1 MSKNCIKIGKW
12 NSTYKYLFLA
22 ILFSLLKDFALG
34 SDNVVTFEYLKFF
47 DSENIS
53 NCFLVRQSFCFLFT
67 IIMAFIFYKI
77 ESKYIGESSNQ
88 LPIRKL
94 DTINTVSRNTTG
106 EIELIH
112 TEVEMITYSNYK
124 LLIIIFLWI
133 LEEQLINYFKEIFLQ
148 LDFWMLELIII
159 HYFMVKILKMNVYD
173 HQRLMLWFCILPLIL
188 KLTTILLSFL
198 DDNNE
203 NNGNNNYQYSDVN
216 KLKLIYIAC
225 KYLLIPALPLYFI
238 LITFR
243 SYVHTKIKW
252 LIDLKYI
259 STSKILTIYGIIGFA
274 FCFLICLI
282 STFIPCNTSDNEGNY
297 TIHDYFCRV
306 KYDNKKYFD
315 NFLAYFSGLNE
326 RDENAINEIIAL
338 ILGAICFFLY
348 KFFCLRIIEF
358 LTPVHIIFSFPIFYI
373 FNKTY
378 LLFLNYFKSSG
389 EFCYITKMK
398 YAQIKISLD
407 FSSDFVSIIGY
418 LIYLEIIELN
428 FCKFDYNI
436 RRNIL
441 DRCELDVVKN
451 DLNSSIK
458 TESDT
463 DEKLS
468 ALSSEEQQKSLIESS
483 YDENLIK

>member
-1 MSKNCIKIGKW
+1 MSKNCIQIGKW

-53 NCFLVRQSFCFLFT
+53 NCFLVRQSFCYLFT

-77 ESKYIGESSNQ
+77 ESKCIGDNNYQ
-88 LPIRKL
+88 LPLRKL
-94 DTINTVSRNTTG
+94 DTINTISRETSG
-106 EIELIH
+106 DFELIH

-133 LEEQLINYFKEIFLQ
+133 LEEQLLFYFKEIFLQ

-159 HYFMVKILKMNVYD
+159 NYFMTKILKMNVYD

-188 KLTTILLSFL
+188 KLATILLSFL
-198 DDNNE
+198 DENNKYNEDNNF
-203 NNGNNNYQYSDVN
+203 QYSKDVK

-225 KYLLIPALPLYFI
+225 KYLLILALPLYFI

-259 STSKILTIYGIIGFA
+259 SASKILCIYSIIGFA
-274 FCFLICLI
+274 FCFLICII
-282 STFIPCNTSDNEGNY
+282 STFIPCNTSNDEGDY
-297 TIHDYFCRV
+297 TIHDYFCGV
-306 KYDNKKYFD
+306 KYNNKKYFD

-326 RDENAINEIIAL
+326 RDDNAIYEIIAL
-338 ILGAICFFLY
+338 ILGAICFFFY

-373 FNKTY
+373 FNKIY
-378 LLFLNYFKSSG
+378 LLFLNYIKSSG
-389 EFCYITKMK
+389 GFWYITEMK
-398 YAQIKISLD
+398 YARIKISLD
-407 FSSDFVSIIGY
+407 FSSDVVSIIGY

-441 DRCELDVVKN
+441 DRCVLEADKN
-451 DLNSSIK
+451 DLNSSLK
-458 TESDT
+458 TESDS
-463 DEKLS
+463 DVEKVS
-468 ALSSEEQQKSLIESS
+468 AFSSEEQQKSFF
-483 YDENLIK
+483 ENSGIFET